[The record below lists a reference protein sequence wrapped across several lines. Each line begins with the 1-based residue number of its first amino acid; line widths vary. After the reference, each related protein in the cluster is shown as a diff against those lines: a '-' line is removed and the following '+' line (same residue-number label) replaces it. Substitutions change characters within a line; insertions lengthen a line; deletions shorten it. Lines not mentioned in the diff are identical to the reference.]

1 MKLVRMTKTMA
12 GPQGIL
18 GVGTQTLVTDE
29 LAQRL
34 VAAEAAE
41 LIGEPSIPEVKEA
54 EILTPDKESAAVE
67 SAPEKAVT
75 RKPAAKKRGA

>member
-34 VAAEAAE
+34 VAAEAA
-41 LIGEPSIPEVKEA
+41 
-54 EILTPDKESAAVE
+54 
-67 SAPEKAVT
+67 
-75 RKPAAKKRGA
+75 